1 MLYNATHKS
10 WNVFLEATSKEKG
23 KKIEMS
29 IVPTR
34 KNDFFAYNNN
44 T

>member
-1 MLYNATHKS
+1 MLYSVAHKP
-10 WNVFLEATSKEKG
+10 WNVFLEATLEEKG

-34 KNDFFAYNNN
+34 KNDFFPYKNN

>member
-1 MLYNATHKS
+1 MLYSASHKP
-10 WNVFLEATSKEKG
+10 WNVLLEATLEEKG

-34 KNDFFAYNNN
+34 KKYFFAYNIN